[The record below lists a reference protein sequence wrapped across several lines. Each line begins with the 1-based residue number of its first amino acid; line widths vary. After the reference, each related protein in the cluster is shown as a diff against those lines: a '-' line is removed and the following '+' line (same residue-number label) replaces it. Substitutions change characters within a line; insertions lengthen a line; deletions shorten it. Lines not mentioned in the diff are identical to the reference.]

1 MYDRRS
7 FLRIGSLGAFGTF
20 TWGDVLRL
28 RAAATSKPAQPSP
41 KDISIIHLWLAGGL
55 SHLDT
60 FDMKTDADRKYR
72 SAFKAISTSV
82 DGLQISEHLPR
93 TAKMMNKVTLIRS
106 MTHKQSAHGA
116 AWTLMM
122 SGHDAL
128 PTLLAP
134 AAGSVIAKEL
144 GPRNELPPYVI
155 VPEPRGNYARA
166 GFLGPRYN
174 PFSTGEVNVPKYSV
188 RDMDLPMGMDW
199 ARMEGRHSLLK
210 VVDDKF
216 RQWDTTDT
224 FQTLDGYYQSAFE
237 LMRSPRAKKAFNVAE
252 EPEKL
257 RDAYGKTSMGQ
268 GSLLARR
275 LVEAGVRFV
284 SVGKGFNSWDLH
296 SNIFPAYAN
305 EFMPELDQAFSALLE
320 DLEQRGMLAST
331 MVILTGEFGRTA
343 EINVNNGRDHW
354 PNCFSMVLAGAGV
367 PAGQVIGSSDK
378 DGMYVKDR
386 PVEVPDLMATIF
398 KKLGIDFAKEYVSN
412 IGRPLKIA
420 DGNPVNFLG

>member
-7 FLRIGSLGAFGTF
+7 FIRIGSFAAFGYF

-28 RAAATSKPAQPSP
+28 RAASDIVPP

-60 FDMKTDADRKYR
+60 FDIKPDVDRKYR
-72 SAFKAISTSV
+72 SIFKLIPTSV
-82 DGLQISEHLPR
+82 DGLQVSEHLPR
-93 TAKMMNKVTLIRS
+93 TAKLMNKVTLIRS

-116 AWTLMM
+116 AQTLML

-134 AAGSVIAKEL
+134 SVGSVLFKEL
-144 GPRNELPPYVI
+144 GARNELPPYVI
-155 VPEPRGNYARA
+155 IPQPRGNNARA
-166 GFLGPRYN
+166 GFLGPKYN
-174 PFSTGEVNVPKYSV
+174 PFSAGEVNVPKYSV

-199 ARMEGRHSLLK
+199 SRMEGRHSLLQL
-210 VVDDKF
+210 VDSKIEK
-216 RQWDTTDT
+216 WDTSDT
-224 FQTLDGYYQSAFE
+224 FQTLDSYYQAAFD
-237 LMRSPRAKKAFNVAE
+237 LMRSPRAKKAFNIAE
-252 EPEKL
+252 EPDKV
-257 RDAYGKTSMGQ
+257 RDEYGRTSMGQ
-268 GSLLARR
+268 GCLLARR

-284 SVGKGFNSWDLH
+284 SVGKGENAWDH
-296 SNIFPAYAN
+296 HVNVFPSYAN
-305 EFMPELDQAFSALLE
+305 EFMPELDRAFSALLV
-320 DLEQRGMLAST
+320 DLEQRGILEST
-331 MVILTGEFGRTA
+331 LVILTGEFGRAA

-354 PNCFSMVLAGAGV
+354 PNCFSLVLAGAGV

-378 DGMYVKDR
+378 DGMYVKDH

-398 KKLGIDFAKEYVSN
+398 KKLGVDYQKEYLSN

-420 DGNPVNFLG
+420 EGKPLNFLG